1 MSGTV
6 TTEKTCLWTT
16 LSCLY
21 VYDYFVVL
29 RKSLLNWF
37 IHLKAIHD
45 AEAVLELARK
55 KASASKEVLAQ
66 VNDIN
71 LVIFSC

>member
-1 MSGTV
+1 M
-6 TTEKTCLWTT
+6 
-16 LSCLY
+16 
-21 VYDYFVVL
+21 YDYFVVL

-71 LVIFSC
+71 LVIFGC